1 MYIILNLPKGSA
13 YAHLNRHT
21 FKVKETFGN
30 FVSIDIDGATVDF
43 YPGEVIVVDF
53 LKEIQAA
60 YDAQNYFK
68 LKFSRPVEY
77 DGKKFRF
84 LQKYAELN
92 QVAYSLEYTCPS

>member
-60 YDAQNYFK
+60 YDAQNWNGSSK
-68 LKFSRPVEY
+68 ALA
-77 DGKKFRF
+77 F

-92 QVAYSLEYTCPS
+92 EVAYSLEYNCPS

>member
-60 YDAQNYFK
+60 YDAKNWNGSGRV
-68 LKFSRPVEY
+68 LS
-77 DGKKFRF
+77 F

-92 QVAYSLEYTCPS
+92 NVAYSLDYNCPS

>member
-21 FKVKETFGN
+21 FKVKETLST
-30 FVSIDIDGATVDF
+30 FVAVDVDGATVDF

-68 LKFSRPVEY
+68 LKFNRPAEY

-92 QVAYSLEYTCPS
+92 QVAYSLEYNCPS